1 MKEFEV
7 EIKKIAENIKESE
20 IFHEDIDSEAIK
32 LLFDLAEAGIKTLNS
47 KGVNSVKLHQ
57 LPADLV
63 PLFFHF
69 ESGCNGF
76 VITTEKKYTFFMQ
89 STGNNVFVFGKN
101 KRKGPEDAGNDKMQ
115 QLFNIE
121 FAENNGDMSFYD
133 STNKEINAEEIV
145 LLALNWS
152 LN

>member
-20 IFHEDIDSEAIK
+20 IFHKDIDSEAIK

-76 VITTEKKYTFFMQ
+76 VISTEKKYTFFMQ
-89 STGNNVFVFGKN
+89 STGNKVFVFGKN
-101 KRKGPEDAGNDKMQ
+101 KRKGPEDIGNDKIQ

-121 FAENNGDMSFYD
+121 FADNNGDMSFYD